1 MLARIKAL
9 FGGSTVE
16 DPYEREVLKREH
28 ARLEAKIQSLRARLG
43 GVQCSTCPKEENPQA
58 RRAIDRMRAL
68 EEKQEDIE
76 AKLGERPEYSGT
88 KSKRARS

>member
-1 MLARIKAL
+1 MFARIKAL
-9 FGGSTVE
+9 LGSETVE

-28 ARLEAKIQSLRARLG
+28 ARLEAKIQRLRAKLG
-43 GVQCSTCPKEENPQA
+43 GVQCSTCPKEEDPHA

-68 EEKQEDIE
+68 EDRQEEIE
-76 AKLGERPEYSGT
+76 AKLGETPEYTRT